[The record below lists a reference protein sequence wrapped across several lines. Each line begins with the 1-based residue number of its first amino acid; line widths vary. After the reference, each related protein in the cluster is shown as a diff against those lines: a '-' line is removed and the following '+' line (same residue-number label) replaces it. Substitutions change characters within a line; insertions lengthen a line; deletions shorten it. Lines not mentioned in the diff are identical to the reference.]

1 MRPLLALI
9 VRDLVFVVIT
19 VLLWAITLQAAGSDS
34 PGALALHG
42 LTGLMTV
49 LLGYLLHE
57 WGHLLGAWAGR
68 SLVHLPQ
75 RAWSSP
81 FLFRFDTGHNYRKQF
96 LLMSAGGFIASA
108 LVVAALFWI
117 LPHNFLASRVALSL
131 TLLGVL
137 ATFILEIPPAWQVYR
152 GGPMPGGAAFVNT
165 SEK

>member
-1 MRPLLALI
+1 MRLLPALLF
-9 VRDLVFVVIT
+9 RDLLFVAIT
-19 VLLWAITLQAAGSDS
+19 ALLWAMTLQAAGSDT

-49 LLGYLLHE
+49 LLGYLLHG
-57 WGHLLGAWAGR
+57 WGHLLGAWIGR
-68 SLVHLPQ
+68 SVVHLPQ

-81 FLFRFDTGHNYRKQF
+81 FLFRFDTGQNNRQQF

-108 LVVAALFWI
+108 LVVAALFWV
-117 LPHNFLASRVALSL
+117 LPHNFLASRAALSL
-131 TLLGVL
+131 TLLGAL

-152 GGPMPGGAAFVNT
+152 GGPIPGGVAFVNT